1 MQKPNNTRKM
11 EACTFRGLR
20 VKEGAMNRQ
29 KNRKESFVFVS

>member
-20 VKEGAMNRQ
+20 VKERAMNRQ
-29 KNRKESFVFVS
+29 KNQKESFVFVS